1 MKADVLENYI
11 ERVYGFAVN
20 HTFSREEA
28 DELSQ
33 EILFTAVRELP
44 KLKDCSRLEPWL
56 WGIAGNV
63 TKVFR
68 RRMGRQRAMY
78 SYDTLE
84 HVPYEDE
91 YGDENEELYDALR
104 TKIAMLSETYRHI
117 IILFYYDGLSTK
129 RISEKL
135 SIP

>member
-1 MKADVLENYI
+1 MMKADVLENYI

-56 WGIAGNV
+56 
-63 TKVFR
+63 
-68 RRMGRQRAMY
+68 
-78 SYDTLE
+78 
-84 HVPYEDE
+84 
-91 YGDENEELYDALR
+91 
-104 TKIAMLSETYRHI
+104 
-117 IILFYYDGLSTK
+117 
-129 RISEKL
+129 
-135 SIP
+135 

>member
-84 HVPYEDE
+84 HV
-91 YGDENEELYDALR
+91 
-104 TKIAMLSETYRHI
+104 SV
-117 IILFYYDGLSTK
+117 
-129 RISEKL
+129 
-135 SIP
+135 

>member
-44 KLKDCSRLEPWL
+44 KLKDCADWSPGFGELQAMSQKYSGAAWDGSARCIPMTRL
-56 WGIAGNV
+56 NM
-63 TKVFR
+63 FR
-68 RRMGRQRAMY
+68 MKTNTAR
-78 SYDTLE
+78 E
-84 HVPYEDE
+84 
-91 YGDENEELYDALR
+91 
-104 TKIAMLSETYRHI
+104 
-117 IILFYYDGLSTK
+117 
-129 RISEKL
+129 
-135 SIP
+135 